1 MCKDFRDGIK
11 VLEAGIKCKMNS
23 GSRLI
28 ENYKGK

>member
-1 MCKDFRDGIK
+1 MCEDWRDGIK
-11 VLEAGIKCKMNS
+11 VVEGGIKYTMNS